1 MDSETFARKQSALNT
16 LLQPFDIPESRRELN
31 KSNIRWL
38 SRNLEIRNGD
48 NPMFETAMG
57 LIKWLLKND
66 KSKGRDIIGFKQ
78 VKIGDIKLTKSGWIA
93 YKENINNK

>member
-1 MDSETFARKQSALNT
+1 MDDEVFARKAVALQT

-38 SRNLEIRNGD
+38 SRNLAVNNKD
-48 NPMFETAMG
+48 NPMFETAIG

-66 KSKGRDIIGFKQ
+66 KSKGRDVIGFKS
-78 VKIGDIKLTKSGWIA
+78 VKIGDIELTKSGWIQ
-93 YKENINNK
+93 YKKKLNNK